1 MSAWPNSQPGG
12 KLFEKFEHYF
22 RMSRSQSV
30 KWEIKKQ
37 NKSKTNLLGVHK
49 DRSTVLSHTREQY
62 SWLSLP
68 RTLKPNW
75 DPHWLTE
82 MALISLYWDK
92 KKNNRPSDKR
102 LAESLPEI
110 IFGFTPVLSCI
121 GLQYFIYSHETFTDD
136 NNNYNFKI
144 GLYLS
149 YSARM
154 HKHEDV
160 GMCCSKGVQKWCCT
174 GW

>member
-1 MSAWPNSQPGG
+1 MLPDGFSSLGTNFCMSAWPNSQPGG

-22 RMSRSQSV
+22 RMTRSQSV

-92 KKNNRPSDKR
+92 KKKQQAFRQTSSRKPAWNHFWIYT
-102 LAESLPEI
+102 SL
-110 IFGFTPVLSCI
+110 VLHRSTI
-121 GLQYFIYSHETFTDD
+121 
-136 NNNYNFKI
+136 
-144 GLYLS
+144 LYLQS
-149 YSARM
+149 WNIYWW
-154 HKHEDV
+154 
-160 GMCCSKGVQKWCCT
+160 Q
-174 GW
+174 